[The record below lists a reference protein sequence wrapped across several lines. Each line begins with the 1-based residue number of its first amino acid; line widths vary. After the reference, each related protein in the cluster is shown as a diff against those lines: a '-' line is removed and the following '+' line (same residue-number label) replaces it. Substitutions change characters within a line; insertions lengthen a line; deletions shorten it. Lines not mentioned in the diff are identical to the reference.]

1 MFKFAFFKLEDME
14 TDHCLVR
21 SSEDSTSVRE
31 EEFNKTV
38 TPKTDGAV
46 TFLAPGVSLPV
57 GTGLILWT
65 CFFADLNTCRKTWEK
80 KTGGEEGG
88 RRGESPNG
96 GQTSS
101 ALHSGRQ

>member
-1 MFKFAFFKLEDME
+1 ME

-21 SSEDSTSVRE
+21 SNEDSTKVRE

-57 GTGLILWT
+57 GTGLTLWA
-65 CFFADLNTCRKTWEK
+65 CFFADFDISRKAWEE
-80 KTGGEEGG
+80 KTGGEGG
-88 RRGESPNG
+88 WRGESPNG
-96 GQTSS
+96 G
-101 ALHSGRQ
+101 

>member
-1 MFKFAFFKLEDME
+1 ME

-21 SSEDSTSVRE
+21 NSEDSASVRE

-57 GTGLILWT
+57 GTGLTLWA
-65 CFFADLNTCRKTWEK
+65 CFFADFNISRKAWEE
-80 KTGGEEGG
+80 KTGGEERGW
-88 RRGESPNG
+88 RGESPNG

-101 ALHSGRQ
+101 TLHSGRQ

>member
-1 MFKFAFFKLEDME
+1 ME

-21 SSEDSTSVRE
+21 NSEDSTSVRE

-57 GTGLILWT
+57 GTGLILWA
-65 CFFADLNTCRKTWEK
+65 CFFAIADFNISRKAWKK
-80 KTGGEEGG
+80 KTGGEERD
-88 RRGESPNG
+88 RRGESPDG